1 MPSFIRPTY
10 KIVMEEFSSWR
21 PCLGC
26 FHSSRR
32 SSPTADIKDRNLRK
46 RLQKFCRISTLKSSN
61 APIGSAGLWSC
72 PNAGSSSAP
81 SHGSIAAD
89 GSPRIGRTS
98 TERRSCSCA
107 SHQSASCSENSA
119 IRPEVSGQ
127 TLRAGKAWGR
137 DLEGDLVHEC
147 THAGFDVDKRNT
159 LTALNDEAAAYVA
172 EVLYYRMSSAPLS
185 YWAGMVG
192 GVRDVALPV
201 ANALLHEYQAGN
213 TPTPAVDP
221 VTFNALRAVIPLR
234 PVYRGTVVTNGGSYI
249 RNG

>member
-1 MPSFIRPTY
+1 MAISLSERVIHFLGGPAVGRIRFTFPEAAATITINRAMY
-10 KIVMEEFSSWR
+10 GRVAK
-21 PCLGC
+21 
-26 FHSSRR
+26 
-32 SSPTADIKDRNLRK
+32 AIKDH
-46 RLQKFCRISTLKSSN
+46 RIGIFPAT
-61 APIGSAGLWSC
+61 APELIPPGAT
-72 PNAGSSSAP
+72 ATYE
-81 SHGSIAAD
+81 
-89 GSPRIGRTS
+89 GSPAKGGTIF
-98 TERRSCSCA
+98 
-107 SHQSASCSENSA
+107 
-119 IRPEVSGQ
+119 I
-127 TLRAGKAWGR
+127 RAGKAWGR

-172 EVLYYRMSSAPLS
+172 EVLYYRMSCAPLS

-234 PVYRGTVVTNGGSYI
+234 PVYRGTVVTNGGSYVH
-249 RNG
+249 NG